1 MSDLVKVEEAAKAL
15 GFSKPYLY
23 KSAAAG
29 AIPCHR
35 AGRAI
40 RFDVDEVRGGQGKYG
55 RGTKM
60 IAAEM

>member
-40 RFDVDEVRGGQGKYG
+40 RFDVDEVRGGQAN
-55 RGTKM
+55 M
-60 IAAEM
+60 AEAPK

>member
-40 RFDVDEVRGGQGKYG
+40 RFDVDEVRAWMKQQAIKAN
-55 RGTKM
+55 M
-60 IAAEM
+60 AEAPK